1 MAALVA
7 AAAAQLVAG
16 RSSVSS
22 HQAAERLGH
31 LERRF
36 MLPITS
42 VLRTD
47 VMTAPPDAT
56 ISELMTMH
64 VLGRREREVAVVDGH
79 RYVGMCGLDQ
89 IGDLAR
95 EEWESITVADMV
107 ATDLP
112 AAQPSW
118 TLRDAVAAMDQAD
131 VEMLAV
137 VTADGTF
144 VGLVLEDDILKLD
157 EILEE
162 TGD

>member
-1 MAALVA
+1 
-7 AAAAQLVAG
+7 
-16 RSSVSS
+16 
-22 HQAAERLGH
+22 
-31 LERRF
+31 

-47 VMTAPPDAT
+47 VLTVPSDAT
-56 ISELMTMH
+56 IAELMTMH

-89 IGDLAR
+89 IGDLPR
-95 EEWESITVADMV
+95 SEWESTTVADMV

-118 TLRDAVAAMDQAD
+118 TLRDAVAAMDKAD

-137 VTADGTF
+137 VTADGSF

-157 EILEE
+157 EILDE
-162 TGD
+162 TGG